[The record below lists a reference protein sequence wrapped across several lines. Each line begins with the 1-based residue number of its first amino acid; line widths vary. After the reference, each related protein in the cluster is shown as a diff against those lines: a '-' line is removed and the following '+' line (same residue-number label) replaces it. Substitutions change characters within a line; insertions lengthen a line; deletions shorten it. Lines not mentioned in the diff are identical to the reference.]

1 MTSVERREYLQ
12 RVEDYAAETGWLT
25 PPTQENRDYMALLFG
40 VCTRYN
46 IVLSRA
52 TPLEFEFVTR
62 VADDEFYAR
71 RAANI

>member
-12 RVEDYAAETGWLT
+12 RVEDHAAETGWLT
-25 PPTQENRDYMALLFG
+25 PPTQESRDYMALLLG
-40 VCTRYN
+40 VCARYN

-52 TPLEFEFVTR
+52 TPLDLFVTR
-62 VADDEFYAR
+62 VADDKFYAR